1 MISMVVFIY
10 PIDTIVYT
18 EIISPI
24 WRDSGEIKCSILHFV
39 FDFKQNLLYCH
50 KIMPY
55 NALYQYI
62 KNKGA
67 VEYTLLSFQP
77 ARLDDTTKIEKI
89 FELPNKNWGIFRLP
103 NLFFLLP
110 TECFEHFG
118 SYQRFAIHK
127 VVWFVQIVKEP
138 I

>member
-1 MISMVVFIY
+1 MVAFIC
-10 PIDTIVYT
+10 PVDTFVYT

-103 NLFFLLP
+103 NLFFFYSPQNALSISGVTKGLP
-110 TECFEHFG
+110 FTRLCGLF
-118 SYQRFAIHK
+118 R
-127 VVWFVQIVKEP
+127 
-138 I
+138 